1 MENASK
7 ALLMAAGVLIGI
19 LVLSLAVYLAISF
32 SQLYYDIDKQNADQK
47 MAQFNTQY
55 TAYADRTDLT
65 IYDVLTIVSYAKE
78 NNQNYRDEAGQVYSG
93 EEQNIVTITLKRG
106 INTVQNVQEKDNTYF
121 DTIIKDDQSH
131 LQLDAA
137 GNWTLPLYT
146 CSSITYN
153 AAGRVKNVEL
163 KKN

>member
-7 ALLMAAGVLIGI
+7 ALLMAAGILIGI
-19 LVLSLAVYLAISF
+19 MVLSLAVYLATSF
-32 SQLYYDIDKQNADQK
+32 GHLYANVNDQNAQQK
-47 MAQFNTQY
+47 LAQFNTQY
-55 TAYADRTDLT
+55 TAYLHRTDLT

-78 NNQNYRDEAGQVYSG
+78 NNQNYSNEAGQVYSG

-106 INTVQNVQEKDNTYF
+106 INTIQNVQEKDNAYF

-131 LQLDAA
+131 LLLDAT

>member
-7 ALLMAAGVLIGI
+7 ALLMAAGILIGI
-19 LVLSLAVYLAISF
+19 LVLSLAAYFVLSF
-32 SQLYYDIDKQNADQK
+32 SQLYFDIDRQNADQK

-55 TAYADRTDLT
+55 TAYLHRTDLT
-65 IYDVLTIVSYAKE
+65 IYDILTIVSYAKE
-78 NNQNYRDEAGQVYSG
+78 NNQNYMDEAGQVYSG

-106 INTVQNVQEKDNTYF
+106 IDTIQNAQEKDKADF
-121 DTIIKDDQSH
+121 DNIIKDDQSQ
-131 LQLDAA
+131 LLLDAT

-153 AAGRVKNVEL
+153 DVGRVKNVEL